1 MQFDTK
7 TGDLHVFS
15 RFQLGR
21 VAAKHIQHVTDAA
34 KLCIS
39 EYKEFLAKKED
50 PGLNL
55 QDEE

>member
-21 VAAKHIQHVTDAA
+21 AASKHIKHVTDAA
-34 KLCIS
+34 KQCIS

-50 PGLNL
+50 AGLTL